1 MQEPKRNTK
10 KDNRLLEYTKRHLTR
25 KIIVSLL
32 IVLALAA
39 VVDSICILHASQR
52 HRFFKE
58 TLWSENSIY
67 TE

>member
-39 VVDSICILHASQR
+39 VV
-52 HRFFKE
+52 
-58 TLWSENSIY
+58 N
-67 TE
+67 